1 MARSCTRT
9 TSLALLALV
18 AAACTAP
25 EEVPRAT
32 AGPVAAGSGP
42 TNGAAAEA
50 AAGAPAGVR
59 EPVVGLPG
67 GTGTAL
73 DGAPLPPG
81 SGGGGTP
88 AAPSPEAVPVERV
101 LPYLIEGAR
110 IQGVDRLATSSDG
123 GLEALRIRAVADGV
137 TLNEVLL
144 LERDG
149 ELLLRLP
156 PARAAGPGE
165 LRVGPVVLSLDDR
178 RCLEELACG
187 AIDLVDASAVLRLA
201 GLVVEDALEQ
211 AAREGW
217 GAVNG
222 DEDPGVELLGVA
234 PATSLLPGEVP
245 TRGPM
250 GVPRPSSSS
259 RSCRRRSRASS
270 RSTRAGADAF
280 MRSSGFP
287 VGRRRSWSLEW
298 RVASPADASEPGGQL
313 LALHQALLEGRT
325 QRRGQG
331 TPLEGRL

>member
-81 SGGGGTP
+81 SGGVGTP

-250 GVPRPSSSS
+250 GVPTTFELIEVLP
-259 RSCRRRSRASS
+259 ATLEGFQPLD
-270 RSTRAGADAF
+270 TRW
-280 MRSSGFP
+280 R
-287 VGRRRSWSLEW
+287 GRVHALVRL
-298 RVASPADASEPGGQL
+298 PGGET
-313 LALHQALLEGRT
+313 ALLVAGVA
-325 QRRGQG
+325 GSLPG
-331 TPLEGRL
+331 